1 MSCWQD
7 LSGSSDM
14 VQDQS
19 VFCRKERMRHQ
30 SALQHLQTVREGW
43 VSMRGWTDLKSANTT
58 QWSDFPTGAKVCVV
72 TRSGKL
78 DMTRSSVLAP
88 RVGWST
94 CWVKPWAAQIS
105 SRYSQAGVFC
115 AVQPV
120 YTVNIEVTCQQETI
134 ILGTDII

>member
-1 MSCWQD
+1 
-7 LSGSSDM
+7 
-14 VQDQS
+14 
-19 VFCRKERMRHQ
+19 
-30 SALQHLQTVREGW
+30 
-43 VSMRGWTDLKSANTT
+43 MRGWADLKSANTT

-78 DMTRSSVLAP
+78 DMTTSSVLAP

-105 SRYSQAGVFC
+105 SRYYPAGDGLWFV
-115 AVQPV
+115 AVKLV
-120 YTVNIEVTCQQETI
+120 YTVNIEVTCQQDTI